1 MRSAKKQD
9 RPATNLLP
17 QRVLAK
23 LRQLAELRVGAR
35 IGVAVSGGA
44 DSVAL
49 LRLLIEAREEW
60 RARKAA
66 PQIAPLELA
75 LVHFHHGLRGKAA
88 DGDQRFVQK
97 LAEKY
102 GMPFYPAGGDIKAVA
117 KSAKRNLEDAGRRE
131 RYAFFQRL
139 VAEQRVDFVA
149 TAHTMDDQA
158 ETVLAHLLRGTGLA
172 GLAGVHPVSGSVLRP
187 LLDVRRA
194 ELRKYLRSRK
204 QAWREDATNLDS
216 TRMRA
221 RIREKLIPFL
231 ENQFQA
237 EVVAHLAMLAEHAR
251 EDEEFL
257 KAATARKLA
266 ANGASSVVQG
276 ADERV
281 LRIRREELIGEG
293 TAPGLRGR
301 MVRKMVQSCKVREGE
316 LGAQHVASVL
326 RLARDGENGK
336 SLRLPGGV
344 EVRREKD
351 ALSFHGLFHG
361 TPTAAQGG
369 KRRGKSAQASAGQS
383 GITYE
388 YEVRLENAA
397 QVEPKGERE
406 ARAQG
411 EQEAGVKIAIPSL
424 MRAFRFT
431 KIDWPR
437 KRSET
442 SDAGA
447 MVDCARLSKS
457 ALVLRNWRPGDRL
470 QPQGRSSVHKL
481 KRLLNEK
488 GISRWERDGWPVL
501 SSDGIIVW
509 ARGFPVAAGYA
520 AGEGTRTAMVIAE
533 EAL

>member
-9 RPATNLLP
+9 RGATNLLP
-17 QRVLAK
+17 RRILAT
-23 LRQLAELRVGAR
+23 LRRLAEWRVGAR

-49 LRLLIEAREEW
+49 LGLLIEAREAW
-60 RARKAA
+60 RARKAVAQSA
-66 PQIAPLELA
+66 PMELA
-75 LVHFHHGLRGKAA
+75 VVHFHHGLRGKAA
-88 DGDQRFVQK
+88 DADQRFVQK
-97 LAEKY
+97 LAENHEI
-102 GMPFYPAGGDIKAVA
+102 PFYLAGADIKAAA
-117 KSAKRNLEDAGRRE
+117 KGAKRNLEDAGRRE

-172 GLAGVHPVSGSVLRP
+172 GLAGIHPVSGRVLRP
-187 LLDVRRA
+187 LLEVRRA

-204 QAWREDATNLDS
+204 QTWREDSTNLDT

-221 RIREKLIPFL
+221 RIREKLVPFL
-231 ENQFQA
+231 EKQFQA
-237 EVVAHLAMLAEHAR
+237 EVVAHLATLAEHAR

-257 KAATARKLA
+257 EAATARKFA
-266 ANGASSVVQG
+266 ADVANAVLPTT
-276 ADERV
+276 DERT
-281 LRIRREELIGEG
+281 LRIRLDDLMGDE
-293 TAPGLRGR
+293 TPPALRGR
-301 MVRKMVQSCKVREGE
+301 MVRKIVQGCKVREGE

-336 SLRLPGGV
+336 VLPLPGGV

-351 ALSFHGLFHG
+351 ALSFHGTVRGSL
-361 TPTAAQGG
+361 GG
-369 KRRGKSAQASAGQS
+369 KRRGKFAKASAGQS
-383 GITYE
+383 RITYE
-388 YEVRLENAA
+388 YEVRLENTVQIEANGEFEA
-397 QVEPKGERE
+397 RKKGEQTAEVR
-406 ARAQG
+406 
-411 EQEAGVKIAIPSL
+411 IAVPSL

-431 KIDWPR
+431 KIDWPGE
-437 KRSET
+437 RSET

-447 MVDCARLSKS
+447 MVDCARLSGS

-470 QPQGRSSVHKL
+470 QPQGRSGVHKL

-501 SSDGIIVW
+501 TSDGMIVW
-509 ARGFPVAAGYA
+509 ARGFPVAAGYG
-520 AGEGTRTAMVIAE
+520 AGEGTRTAMAIAE